1 MNKKNLFDL
10 LTLKEKISS
19 SKYIQKLRPLNN
31 EKLKVIK
38 ILEQLNDLK
47 ENKDSKMSLSAWE
60 LKSASNIQEK
70 IFDQIA
76 LAETRIEN
84 IEIEIRS
91 LEKKFIEHEI
101 RKKRAF
107 DKSILINKVKKLEN
121 EKKIDEE
128 LQTYRKSKFV

>member
-10 LTLKEKISS
+10 LALKEKISS
-19 SKYIQKLRPLNN
+19 SKYIQKLRPLND
-31 EKLKVIK
+31 EKFKIMN

-47 ENKDSKMSLSAWE
+47 ENKNTSISMSAWE

-76 LAETRIEN
+76 IAETRIKN
-84 IEIEIRS
+84 IKIEIS
-91 LEKKFIEHEI
+91 DLEKKFVEHEI

-107 DKSILINKVKKLEN
+107 DKSLSINKEKKLEN
-121 EKKIDEE
+121 DKKLDDE
-128 LQTYRKSKFV
+128 LQTYSKSKII

>member
-10 LTLKEKISS
+10 LALKEKISS
-19 SKYIQKLRPLNN
+19 SKYIQKLRPLND
-31 EKLKVIK
+31 EKFKIMN

-47 ENKDSKMSLSAWE
+47 ENKNTSISMSAWE

-76 LAETRIEN
+76 IAETRIKN
-84 IEIEIRS
+84 IKIEIS
-91 LEKKFIEHEI
+91 DLEKKFVEHEI

-107 DKSILINKVKKLEN
+107 DKSLSINKEKKLDYD
-121 EKKIDEE
+121 KKLDDE
-128 LQTYRKSKFV
+128 LQTYSKSKFI

>member
-10 LTLKEKISS
+10 LALKEKISS
-19 SKYIQKLRPLNN
+19 SKYIQKLRPLND
-31 EKLKVIK
+31 EKFKIMN

-47 ENKDSKMSLSAWE
+47 ENKNTSISMSAWE

-76 LAETRIEN
+76 IAETRIKN
-84 IEIEIRS
+84 IKIEIS
-91 LEKKFIEHEI
+91 DLEKKFVEHEI

-107 DKSILINKVKKLEN
+107 DKSLSINKEKKLEN
-121 EKKIDEE
+121 DKKLDDE
-128 LQTYRKSKFV
+128 LQTYSKSKFI

>member
-10 LTLKEKISS
+10 LALKEKISS
-19 SKYIQKLRPLNN
+19 SKYIQKLRPLND
-31 EKLKVIK
+31 EKFKIMN

-47 ENKDSKMSLSAWE
+47 ENKNTSISMSAWE

-76 LAETRIEN
+76 IAETRIKN
-84 IEIEIRS
+84 IKIEIS
-91 LEKKFIEHEI
+91 DLEKKFVEHEI

-107 DKSILINKVKKLEN
+107 DKSLSINKEKKLEN
-121 EKKIDEE
+121 DKKLDDE
-128 LQTYRKSKFV
+128 LQTYSKVKFT

>member
-10 LTLKEKISS
+10 LALKEKISS
-19 SKYIQKLRPLNN
+19 SKYIQKLRPLND
-31 EKLKVIK
+31 EKLKIIK

-47 ENKDSKMSLSAWE
+47 DNKNTSISMSAWE

-76 LAETRIEN
+76 IAETRIKN
-84 IEIEIRS
+84 IKIEIS
-91 LEKKFIEHEI
+91 DLEKKFVEHEI

-107 DKSILINKVKKLEN
+107 DKSLSINKEKKLEN
-121 EKKIDEE
+121 DKKLDDE
-128 LQTYRKSKFV
+128 LQTYSKSKFI

>member
-10 LTLKEKISS
+10 LALKEKISS
-19 SKYIQKLRPLNN
+19 SKYIQKLRPLND
-31 EKLKVIK
+31 EKFKIMN

-47 ENKDSKMSLSAWE
+47 ENKNTSISMSAWE

-76 LAETRIEN
+76 IAETRIKN
-84 IEIEIRS
+84 IKIEIS
-91 LEKKFIEHEI
+91 DLEKKFVEHEI

-107 DKSILINKVKKLEN
+107 DKSLSINKEKKLEN
-121 EKKIDEE
+121 DKKLDDE
-128 LQTYRKSKFV
+128 LQKYSKSKFI

>member
-19 SKYIQKLRPLNN
+19 SKYIQKLRPLND

-60 LKSASNIQEK
+60 LKSASNIQER

-76 LAETRIEN
+76 LAETRIKN
-84 IEIEIRS
+84 IEIEIKS

>member
-10 LTLKEKISS
+10 LALKEKISS
-19 SKYIQKLRPLNN
+19 SKYIQKLRPLND
-31 EKLKVIK
+31 EKFKIMN

-47 ENKDSKMSLSAWE
+47 ENKNTSISMSAWE

-76 LAETRIEN
+76 IAESRIKN
-84 IEIEIRS
+84 IKIEIND
-91 LEKKFIEHEI
+91 LEKKFVEHEI

-107 DKSILINKVKKLEN
+107 DKSLSINKEKKLEN
-121 EKKIDEE
+121 DKKLDDE
-128 LQTYRKSKFV
+128 LQTYSKGKFT

>member
-10 LTLKEKISS
+10 LALKEKISS
-19 SKYIQKLRPLNN
+19 SKYIQKLRPLND
-31 EKLKVIK
+31 EKLKIIN

-47 ENKDSKMSLSAWE
+47 ENKNTSISMSAWE

-76 LAETRIEN
+76 IAETRIKN
-84 IEIEIRS
+84 IKIEIND
-91 LEKKFIEHEI
+91 LQKKFVEHEI

-107 DKSILINKVKKLEN
+107 DKSISINKEKKLEN
-121 EKKIDEE
+121 DKKLDEE
-128 LQTYRKSKFV
+128 LQTYSKSKFI

>member
-10 LTLKEKISS
+10 LALKEKMSS
-19 SKYIQKLRPLNN
+19 SKNIQKLRPLND
-31 EKLKVIK
+31 EKLKIIN

-47 ENKDSKMSLSAWE
+47 ENKNTSIFMSAWE

-76 LAETRIEN
+76 IAETRIKN
-84 IEIEIRS
+84 IKIEIS
-91 LEKKFIEHEI
+91 DLEKKFVEHEI

-107 DKSILINKVKKLEN
+107 DKSLSINKEKKLEN
-121 EKKIDEE
+121 DKKLDDE
-128 LQTYRKSKFV
+128 LQTYSKSKFI

>member
-10 LTLKEKISS
+10 LALKEKISS
-19 SKYIQKLRPLNN
+19 SKYIQKLRPLND
-31 EKLKVIK
+31 EKLKIIK

-47 ENKDSKMSLSAWE
+47 DNKNTSISMSAWE

-76 LAETRIEN
+76 IAETRIKN
-84 IEIEIRS
+84 IKIEIS
-91 LEKKFIEHEI
+91 NLEKKFVEHEI

-107 DKSILINKVKKLEN
+107 DKSLSINKEKKLEN
-121 EKKIDEE
+121 DKKLDDE
-128 LQTYRKSKFV
+128 LQTFSKSKFI

>member
-10 LTLKEKISS
+10 LALKEKISS
-19 SKYIQKLRPLNN
+19 SKYIQKLRPLND
-31 EKLKVIK
+31 EKLKIMS

-47 ENKDSKMSLSAWE
+47 ENKNTSISMSAWE

-76 LAETRIEN
+76 IAETRIKN
-84 IEIEIRS
+84 IKIEIRD
-91 LEKKFIEHEI
+91 LEKKFVEHEI

-107 DKSILINKVKKLEN
+107 DKSISINKEKKLEN
-121 EKKIDEE
+121 DKKLDDE
-128 LQTYRKSKFV
+128 LQTYSKSKFI

>member
-10 LTLKEKISS
+10 LALKEKISS
-19 SKYIQKLRPLNN
+19 SKYIQKLRPLND
-31 EKLKVIK
+31 EKLKIMS

-47 ENKDSKMSLSAWE
+47 ENKNTSISMSAWE

-76 LAETRIEN
+76 IAETRIKN
-84 IEIEIRS
+84 IKIEIS
-91 LEKKFIEHEI
+91 NLEKKFVEHEI

-107 DKSILINKVKKLEN
+107 DKSLSINKEKKLEN
-121 EKKIDEE
+121 DKKLDDE
-128 LQTYRKSKFV
+128 LQTFSKSKFI

>member
-10 LTLKEKISS
+10 LALKEKISS
-19 SKYIQKLRPLNN
+19 SKYIQKLRPLND
-31 EKLKVIK
+31 EKFKIMN

-47 ENKDSKMSLSAWE
+47 ENKNTSISMSAWE

-76 LAETRIEN
+76 IAETRIKN
-84 IEIEIRS
+84 IKIEIS
-91 LEKKFIEHEI
+91 NLEKKFVEHEI

-107 DKSILINKVKKLEN
+107 DKSLSINKEKKLEN
-121 EKKIDEE
+121 DKKLDDE
-128 LQTYRKSKFV
+128 LQTYSKSKFI

>member
-10 LTLKEKISS
+10 LALKEKISS
-19 SKYIQKLRPLNN
+19 SKYIQKLRPLND
-31 EKLKVIK
+31 EKLKIIN

-47 ENKDSKMSLSAWE
+47 ENKNTSISMSAWE

-76 LAETRIEN
+76 IAETRIKN
-84 IEIEIRS
+84 IKIEIS
-91 LEKKFIEHEI
+91 DLEKKFVEHEI

-107 DKSILINKVKKLEN
+107 DKSISINKEKKLEN
-121 EKKIDEE
+121 DKKLDDE
-128 LQTYRKSKFV
+128 LQTYSKSKFI

>member
-10 LTLKEKISS
+10 LALKEKISS
-19 SKYIQKLRPLNN
+19 SKYIQKLRPLND
-31 EKLKVIK
+31 EKFKIMN

-47 ENKDSKMSLSAWE
+47 DNKNTSISMSAWE

-76 LAETRIEN
+76 IAETRIKN
-84 IEIEIRS
+84 IKIEIS
-91 LEKKFIEHEI
+91 DLEKKFVEHEI

-107 DKSILINKVKKLEN
+107 DKSLSINKEKKLEN
-121 EKKIDEE
+121 DKKLDDE
-128 LQTYRKSKFV
+128 LQTYSKSKFI

>member
-19 SKYIQKLRPLNN
+19 SKYIQKLRPLND

-47 ENKDSKMSLSAWE
+47 ENKNSKMSLSAWE

>member
-10 LTLKEKISS
+10 LALKEKILS
-19 SKYIQKLRPLNN
+19 SKYIQKLRPLND
-31 EKLKVIK
+31 EKFKIIK

-47 ENKDSKMSLSAWE
+47 ENKNTSISMSAWE

-76 LAETRIEN
+76 IAETRIKN
-84 IEIEIRS
+84 IKIEIS
-91 LEKKFIEHEI
+91 DLEKKFVEHEI

-107 DKSILINKVKKLEN
+107 DKSLSINKEKKLEN
-121 EKKIDEE
+121 DKKLDDE
-128 LQTYRKSKFV
+128 LQTFSKSKFI

>member
-10 LTLKEKISS
+10 LALKEKISS
-19 SKYIQKLRPLNN
+19 SKYIQKLRPLND
-31 EKLKVIK
+31 EKFKIMN

-47 ENKDSKMSLSAWE
+47 ENKNTSISMSAWE

-76 LAETRIEN
+76 IAETRIKN
-84 IEIEIRS
+84 IKIEIS
-91 LEKKFIEHEI
+91 DLEKKFVEHEI

-107 DKSILINKVKKLEN
+107 DKSLSINKEKKLEN
-121 EKKIDEE
+121 DKKLDDE
-128 LQTYRKSKFV
+128 LQTYSKNKFK

>member
-10 LTLKEKISS
+10 LALKEKISS
-19 SKYIQKLRPLNN
+19 SKYIQKLRPLND
-31 EKLKVIK
+31 EKFKIMN

-47 ENKDSKMSLSAWE
+47 ENKNTSISMSAWE

-76 LAETRIEN
+76 IAETRIKN
-84 IEIEIRS
+84 IKIEIS
-91 LEKKFIEHEI
+91 DLEKKFVEHEI

-107 DKSILINKVKKLEN
+107 DKSLSINKERKLEN
-121 EKKIDEE
+121 DKKLDDE
-128 LQTYRKSKFV
+128 LQTFSKSKFI

>member
-10 LTLKEKISS
+10 LALKEKISS
-19 SKYIQKLRPLNN
+19 SKYIQKLRPLND
-31 EKLKVIK
+31 EKFKIMN

-47 ENKDSKMSLSAWE
+47 ENKNTSISMSAWE

-76 LAETRIEN
+76 IAETRIKN
-84 IEIEIRS
+84 IKIEIS
-91 LEKKFIEHEI
+91 NLEKKFVEHEI

-107 DKSILINKVKKLEN
+107 DKSLSINKEKKLEN
-121 EKKIDEE
+121 DKKLDDE
-128 LQTYRKSKFV
+128 LQTFSKSKFI